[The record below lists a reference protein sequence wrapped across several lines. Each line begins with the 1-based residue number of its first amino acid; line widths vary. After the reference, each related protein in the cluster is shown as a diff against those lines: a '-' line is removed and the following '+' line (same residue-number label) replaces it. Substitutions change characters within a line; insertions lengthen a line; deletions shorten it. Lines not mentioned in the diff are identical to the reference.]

1 MYVYS
6 SLKVL
11 VLYDN
16 LMGDKGL
23 TALGQALEHNVTLTS
38 LVLGSG
44 GHDELRTRSPRA
56 KKTRVKDQM

>member
-1 MYVYS
+1 M
-6 SLKVL
+6 
-11 VLYDN
+11 LYDN
-16 LMGDKGL
+16 LVGDKGL

-56 KKTRVKDQM
+56 KKTRVKVQM